1 MEIPITEETV
11 WRGEKWIPLTP
22 DEILKDR
29 HWWPNVLREKL
40 LEGKLKV
47 TIRNQRLIYLEPH
60 SERAKH
66 LYLRKFPAAKY
77 EKDERELAAM
87 LGIPYYREAQ
97 PEESGWTV
105 GGVFKAIWFILEI
118 LMLPF
123 AILGMRDGAQW
134 FLGTGEYAKGHDDDF
149 V

>member
-60 SERAKH
+60 SERAKY

-77 EKDERELAAM
+77 EREERELASM

-105 GGVFKAIWFILEI
+105 GGVFRAIWFILEI

-123 AILGMRDGAQW
+123 TILGMRDGAQW

>member
-1 MEIPITEETV
+1 M
-11 WRGEKWIPLTP
+11 
-22 DEILKDR
+22 
-29 HWWPNVLREKL
+29 
-40 LEGKLKV
+40 

-60 SERAKH
+60 SERAKY

-77 EKDERELAAM
+77 DREERELASM

-105 GGVFKAIWFILEI
+105 GGVFRAIWFILEI

-123 AILGMRDGAQW
+123 TILGMRDGAQW